1 MATDPTRWVARL
13 TPPRTLPGGGTVRT
27 VRDLLQLPLAL
38 DVWQRDGEVLIVA
51 AAAATLDELER
62 RRLATVERLCPTTE
76 YEARARRA
84 AGQPELPTC

>member
-1 MATDPTRWVARL
+1 MAPDPTRWVARL
-13 TPPRTLPGGGTVRT
+13 TPPLTLPGGST